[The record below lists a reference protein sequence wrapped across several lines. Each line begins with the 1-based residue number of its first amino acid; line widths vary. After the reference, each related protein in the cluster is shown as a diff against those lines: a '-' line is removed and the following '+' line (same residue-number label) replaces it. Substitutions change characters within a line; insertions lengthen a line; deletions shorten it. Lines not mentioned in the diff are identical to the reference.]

1 MGQPCLVVCVAFV
14 PGLSD
19 HVILCVVH
27 MLDVEF
33 IEKCACIMMYMY
45 VLVCKHLF
53 YASTLTNNAHSFSRA
68 ALFRKQ
74 GPSPCL
80 V

>member
-19 HVILCVVH
+19 YVILCVIVH
-27 MLDVEF
+27 MLDVE
-33 IEKCACIMMYMY
+33 ECACIMMYMY

-53 YASTLTNNAHSFSRA
+53 MQ
-68 ALFRKQ
+68 AL
-74 GPSPCL
+74 
-80 V
+80 